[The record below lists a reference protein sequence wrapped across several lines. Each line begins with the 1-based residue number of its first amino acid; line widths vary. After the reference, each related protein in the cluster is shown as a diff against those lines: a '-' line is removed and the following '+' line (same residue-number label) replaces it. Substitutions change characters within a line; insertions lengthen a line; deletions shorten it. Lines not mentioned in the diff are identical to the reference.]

1 MTKVKLTREQLLL
14 QLEEQVRFLRTS
26 AEAYDNGFHAEAK
39 RMAATIRIL
48 VHDTRDNNRSLL
60 GQLDLKK
67 IQFYDGGLEIDS
79 RNLIPTTG
87 LTGMKMGPEGIQ
99 WVARSLMP
107 PGISTLGFV
116 NFERWWTRPVIMDD
130 EKITISRQQLV
141 LTMADQDGGAHV
153 DPALERTYAR
163 LSRQNS
169 IGWTIN
175 GPQGS
180 KPFDGVE
187 LASVRQVTWELLHS
201 LKERRPFFRSV
212 QSSPRTGRNDL
223 CPCGSGKKFKKCHGA
238 SV

>member
-1 MTKVKLTREQLLL
+1 LTKIKLTREQLLL
-14 QLEEQVRFLRTS
+14 QFEEQVKFLQAS
-26 AEAYDNGFHAEAK
+26 AEAYDSGTHAEAK

-48 VHDTRDNNRSLL
+48 VHDTYGSTRSLL
-60 GQLDLKK
+60 GQLGLKT
-67 IQFYDGGLEIDS
+67 IQFYDGGLEIDPQ
-79 RNLIPTTG
+79 NLIPTTG
-87 LTGMKMGPEGIQ
+87 LTGMRMGPEGAQ
-99 WVARSLMP
+99 WVPRSLMP
-107 PGISTLGFV
+107 PGFSTLGFV
-116 NFERWWTRPVIMDD
+116 NFERWWTRPIIMDD

-175 GPQGS
+175 GPSES

-187 LASVRQVTWELLHS
+187 LASVRQVTWEVLHS
-201 LKERRPFFRSV
+201 LEERRTVYRSV
-212 QSSPRTGRNDL
+212 PSTPLPGRNNP

-238 SV
+238 TA